1 MRKNGCAVAILQ
13 RKCGFC
19 RQTILTRRVKCPRVL
34 LGGYLPSLLDLCYN
48 QELGLAVVDLVK
60 DPNPAGSL
68 TSCTLGGNVMGG
80 FRVSG
85 HVMKRAPGV
94 HQKAV

>member
-1 MRKNGCAVAILQ
+1 MMYRSQFMAACIL
-13 RKCGFC
+13 
-19 RQTILTRRVKCPRVL
+19 VL
-34 LGGYLPSLLDLCYN
+34 LTP
-48 QELGLAVVDLVK
+48 VVALSTMTIGWG
-60 DPNPAGSL
+60 PNRVASVNN
-68 TSCTLGGNVMGG
+68 CTLGGNVMGG